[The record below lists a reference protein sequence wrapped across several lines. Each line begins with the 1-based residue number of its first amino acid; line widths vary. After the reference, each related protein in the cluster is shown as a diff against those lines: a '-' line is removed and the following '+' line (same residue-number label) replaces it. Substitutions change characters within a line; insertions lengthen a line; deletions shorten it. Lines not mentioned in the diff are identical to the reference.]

1 MSDATR
7 LFQWI
12 TRSALA
18 MICMCTGAVYAQAG
32 GSTCIQ
38 PLCVNRTDDDAAT
51 PAPGMLR
58 YAARH
63 APAGGAI
70 TFDPALN
77 GRVIELDKR
86 SPGNHIKVERN
97 LSIEG
102 PGADLLTIDG
112 GNATRIFYV
121 ADGTVRISGVSLVN
135 GRAKGGGGAVAS
147 GGGRGGVSGSGG
159 CLGGAGAVRD
169 ADGGN
174 AIAAG
179 GGYGGSALGGAIFV
193 RSGQLQL
200 RDVTFTNNSS
210 TGGLGAAGAPNGIAK
225 GGAIFICSSFFCG
238 PGHDGVGAASGK
250 IVVRSSSAAEA
261 GADTAC
267 SPRDDAD
274 VCGLFLVAPA
284 VNDTKH

>member
-58 YAARH
+58 YAVRH

-135 GRAKGGGGAVAS
+135 GRAKGGDGAVAS
-147 GGGRGGVSGSGG
+147 GGGGGG
-159 CLGGAGAVRD
+159 GGA
-169 ADGGN
+169 
-174 AIAAG
+174 AG
-179 GGYGGSALGGAIFV
+179 LGGAIFLSGGSLTLHGV
-193 RSGQLQL
+193 VLSGNRSSGGNGGSGGSGFGVG
-200 RDVTFTNNSS
+200 RGGGGGGFGGS
-210 TGGLGAAGAPNGIAK
+210 TPRGAAGGT
-225 GGAIFICSSFFCG
+225 GGDLA
-238 PGHDGVGAASGK
+238 
-250 IVVRSSSAAEA
+250 
-261 GADTAC
+261 
-267 SPRDDAD
+267 
-274 VCGLFLVAPA
+274 
-284 VNDTKH
+284 